1 VGFFISAKIFKWI
14 QALMNHKPQTTP
26 KLAVNAVVFNEEK
39 EVLLARRTDNGLW
52 CIPGGHVD
60 LGETLVQACLR
71 ELKEETGLTGEV
83 IRLVGIYSDPK
94 NSLHIAQGP
103 EWHTIRASFLCK
115 IIGGT
120 ITPSEET
127 SEIQYFDLHQL
138 PQLITD
144 HAQRVRDA
152 YSDYPAAVIG

>member
-1 VGFFISAKIFKWI
+1 V
-14 QALMNHKPQTTP
+14 NHKPQTTP
-26 KLAVNAVVFNEEK
+26 KLAVNAMVFNEIG
-39 EVLLARRTDNGLW
+39 EVLLAKRTDNGLW

-60 LGETLVQACLR
+60 LGETLIQACLR
-71 ELKEETGLTGEV
+71 ELNEETGLKGEV
-83 IRLVGIYSDPK
+83 IRLVGVYSDPE

-103 EWHTIRASFLCK
+103 EWHTIRVSLLCK
-115 IIGGT
+115 IVGGK
-120 ITPSEET
+120 ITSSDET
-127 SEIQYFDLHQL
+127 SEIRYFNIHQL